1 MESFYEKMMGLLRG
15 IQDNETLGTKEL
27 SLLRLITE
35 IGLHDGK
42 KTPLILK
49 TDEFEEWK

>member
-1 MESFYEKMMGLLRG
+1 MLGVLRG

-27 SLLRLITE
+27 SILRVITE
-35 IGLHDGK
+35 IGLYDGR

-49 TDEFEEWK
+49 ADEF